1 MEREFTVSLRLL
13 HNNNNKNKLLLSSTN
28 NKNAFFIEGGGTK
41 GVYAI
46 GILKY
51 LFEENPYVDF
61 KNINI
66 FGGTSVGSYLATALS
81 LGFEKNDI
89 VEISKIID
97 ISNLIDSKYMFLV
110 TGYRFLSY
118 GYLYNDS
125 GRQDIVYKILQYKID
140 TINEHLEL
148 TGANKL
154 DGKDITFGHL
164 NALIT
169 KYPHIYKHLLINA
182 VDISRNEQI
191 FLTTLDNKWEE
202 IKLFDAILASSAIPF
217 VFKPTLLHYDPNTNK
232 YSYNGTKNTTI
243 NNLVDGGVSTNNPMD
258 YFLLNEDQY
267 PNYGLWLLKFTNH
280 PSYVKIDGTITLLKQ
295 LANYLISGKN
305 DVKMDLVQDQYS
317 VNTINL
323 NSKAGTLDL
332 YSAQKIQEIIEDI
345 YNQCIT
351 GTLKFDK

>member
-1 MEREFTVSLRLL
+1 MEREFTVNLRIFR
-13 HNNNNKNKLLLSSTN
+13 NNNNNNKLLLSST

-51 LFEENPYVDF
+51 LFEENPYLSLSNV
-61 KNINI
+61 NI
-66 FGGTSVGSYLATALS
+66 FGGTSVGSYFATALS
-81 LGFEKNDI
+81 LGFGKDDLM
-89 VEISKIID
+89 EISKVID
-97 ISNLIDSKYMFLV
+97 ISKLIDSKYMFLV
-110 TGYRFLSY
+110 TAYRFLSY
-118 GYLYNDS
+118 GYLYNDT

-140 TINEHLEL
+140 TINEHLGL
-148 TGANKL
+148 TGTNKI

-164 NALIT
+164 NTLIT
-169 KYPHIYKHLLINA
+169 KYPNIYKHLLINA

-191 FLTTLDNKWEE
+191 FITTLDDKWEE
-202 IKLFDAILASSAIPF
+202 IKLYDAILASSAIPF
-217 VFKPTLLHYDPNTNK
+217 VFKPTLLHYNPTINK
-232 YSYNGTKNTTI
+232 YSYTQTKETTI
-243 NNLVDGGVSTNNPMD
+243 NNLVDGGVSTNNPLD

-267 PNYGLWLLKFTNH
+267 PGYGLWLLKFTNH
-280 PSYVKIDGTITLLKQ
+280 PSYVKIDGTVTLLKQ

-305 DVKMDLVQDQYS
+305 DVKMNLVQDQYR

-332 YSAQKIQEIIEDI
+332 YSAEKVQQIIEDI
-345 YNQCIT
+345 YNQCIS